1 MSEEPKGIR
10 DGVED
15 SKGDPRLVL
24 LLNAILS
31 TWFAWTVL
39 WGLDLLDVV
48 TFSAQNVAALALIIF
63 ALTYVVVL
71 R

>member
-10 DGVED
+10 DGVEE

-24 LLNAILS
+24 ALNAILS
-31 TWFAWTVL
+31 AWFAWTAV
-39 WGLDLLDVV
+39 WGLDMLDI
-48 TFSAQNVAALALIIF
+48 TELTATNVITLALLIF
-63 ALTYVVVL
+63 AVTYIAVL